1 MTNRMRRKIRQSM
14 TQERFDYVR
23 GALVQEIRDGVRAED
38 ISDEE
43 RDAFNVARMRA
54 YFQSCSTGQDL
65 KLLEPRTS
73 FFEYWVMG
81 KKPNTEDEQR
91 FKIRRLFAEIILAAI
106 DGVVGALMAIKL
118 MHII

>member
-1 MTNRMRRKIRQSM
+1 MTNRRRRKIRKSM
-14 TQERFDYVR
+14 SQERFDYVR
-23 GALVQEIRDGVRAED
+23 KALVQEIRDGVRAED

-43 RDAFNVARMRA
+43 RDAFNVARMQA
-54 YFQSCSTGQDL
+54 NFQNCGTGQNQ
-65 KLLEPRTS
+65 KSLEPRTS